1 MSADLFSPYLSA
13 EQYAVAYPQAEQA
26 TRDWVATR
34 AETWLQDFAEL
45 ERYRSKNADLKA
57 RGIMPDTIFL
67 GDSITDMWAL
77 EQHFGEHRVAN
88 RGIGGQT
95 TSQLLL
101 RFRQDVIE
109 LKPQRVILLAGTN
122 DLAGNT
128 GPMSQEAILNNIAS
142 MVELALCHR
151 IQPILCSL
159 LPVHCYNPQAW
170 NNFLLRAPARINSL
184 NTAIQDYCQNNNLIY
199 IDYFLALVDEN
210 GLLTATY
217 SDDGLHPN
225 GPGYQRME
233 LVLQPYL
240 ESLQTFP

>member
-1 MSADLFSPYLSA
+1 MSADLFSPYLSP
-13 EQYAVAYPQAEQA
+13 EQYALAYPQAEQA

-34 AETWLQDFAEL
+34 ADAWLQDFADL
-45 ERYRSKNADLKA
+45 ERYRSKNSDLKA
-57 RGIMPDTIFL
+57 QDMAPDTLFF

-77 EQHFGEHRVAN
+77 EQHFSEHNVAN

-101 RFRQDVIE
+101 RFRQDVIS

-128 GPMSQEAILNNIAS
+128 GPMSQEAILNNIVS

-151 IQPILCSL
+151 IQPMLCSL
-159 LPVHCYNPQAW
+159 LPVHCYNAQAW

-184 NTAIQDYCQNNNLIY
+184 NTELRNYCQHNNLTY
-199 IDYFLALVDEN
+199 IDYFSALVDET
-210 GLLTATY
+210 GLLTAAY

-225 GPGYQRME
+225 ALGYQKME
-233 LVLQPYL
+233 LVLKPYL
-240 ESLQTFP
+240 EAA